1 MLRDTGKFAC
11 YTVLFAVFHI
21 IKWKR
26 GTDRSATHL
35 FHFYA
40 LYLVP
45 NRFSNLA
52 VCHFTF
58 YCYKIFNFLLHEIVP
73 HQYLLNY
80 QLYHQFLCEEN
91 KNEITGGYCTY
102 ILRYSHA
109 FCFKLYR
116 IHFLRFFLNRRDGI
130 LCINHVLTFYN
141 QNFTIIRART
151 TKRGKRRF
159 HSR

>member
-1 MLRDTGKFAC
+1 MPRTEKNNTFTRILQMLRDTGKFAC
-11 YTVLFAVFHI
+11 YTVLFAVFTLSNEKEGQTVQPLI
-21 IKWKR
+21 
-26 GTDRSATHL
+26 L
-35 FHFYA
+35 FNFYA

-45 NRFSNLA
+45 NRFLNLS

-58 YCYKIFNFLLHEIVP
+58 YCYKIFNFLMHKMVP

-80 QLYHQFLCEEN
+80 QLYHQFFCEEN

-116 IHFLRFFLNRRDGI
+116 LHFYEFF
-130 LCINHVLTFYN
+130 
-141 QNFTIIRART
+141 
-151 TKRGKRRF
+151 
-159 HSR
+159 